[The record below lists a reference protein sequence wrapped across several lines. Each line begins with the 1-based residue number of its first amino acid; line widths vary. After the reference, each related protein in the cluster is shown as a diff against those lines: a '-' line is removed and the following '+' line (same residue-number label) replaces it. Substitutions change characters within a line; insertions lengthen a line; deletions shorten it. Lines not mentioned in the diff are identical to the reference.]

1 MDTKQYK
8 SQLTQNERELLDRFN
23 ALNNVDKGRIIERI
37 EYLLSTYPSQKRK
50 QIIMF

>member
-1 MDTKQYK
+1 MNTMQYK
-8 SQLTQNERELLDRFN
+8 LQLTQDEREFLDRFK

-37 EYLLSTYPSQKRK
+37 EYLLSTYPEQNRK